1 MFLSVAP
8 SAPSMP
14 SERSRRCASTVKPP
28 TATRAM
34 SSMPTVASAS
44 TMVLGLSG
52 LLATASCRVTTY
64 GRREPSEAAGLL
76 PAGTSNSTVTWLG
89 VLTWPGATRA
99 NSSSRLCG
107 FCTMPMTW
115 RICPP
120 WCHMSPTVSL
130 KVAATPWVTAT
141 WPGPAG

>member
-44 TMVLGLSG
+44 TMVSGLRG

-64 GRREPSEAAGLL
+64 WLTEPIEAGLV
-76 PAGTSNSTVTWLG
+76 PGGAVNRTVTWLG
-89 VLTWPGATRA
+89 L
-99 NSSSRLCG
+99 L
-107 FCTMPMTW
+107 
-115 RICPP
+115 I
-120 WCHMSPTVSL
+120 
-130 KVAATPWVTAT
+130 
-141 WPGPAG
+141 

>member
-8 SAPSMP
+8 RAPSMP

-44 TMVLGLSG
+44 TMVSGLSG

-64 GRREPSEAAGLL
+64 WLREPSEAAGLL
-76 PAGTSNSTVTWLG
+76 PGGAVNSTVTWLG
-89 VLTWPGATRA
+89 VLT
-99 NSSSRLCG
+99 
-107 FCTMPMTW
+107 
-115 RICPP
+115 
-120 WCHMSPTVSL
+120 
-130 KVAATPWVTAT
+130 
-141 WPGPAG
+141 

>member
-8 SAPSMP
+8 RAPSMP

-44 TMVLGLSG
+44 TMVSGLSG

-64 GRREPSEAAGLL
+64 WLREPSEAVVVPGGAV
-76 PAGTSNSTVTWLG
+76 NSTVTWLG
-89 VLTWPGATRA
+89 VLT
-99 NSSSRLCG
+99 
-107 FCTMPMTW
+107 
-115 RICPP
+115 
-120 WCHMSPTVSL
+120 
-130 KVAATPWVTAT
+130 
-141 WPGPAG
+141 